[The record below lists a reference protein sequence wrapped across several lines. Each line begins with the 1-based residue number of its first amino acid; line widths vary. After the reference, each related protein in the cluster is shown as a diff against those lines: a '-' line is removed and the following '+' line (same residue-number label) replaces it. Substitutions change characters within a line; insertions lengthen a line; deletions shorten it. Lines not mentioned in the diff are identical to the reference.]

1 MIPEEHQPAVDAC
14 CDYIIHA
21 AYSTMAEPHEMVAYI
36 RERLRTEYVYPE
48 VE

>member
-1 MIPEEHQPAVDAC
+1 MIPEEHLPAVDAC

-21 AYSTMAEPHEMVAYI
+21 SYYTIVEPHEMVAYI
-36 RERLRTEYVYPE
+36 RERMRGKYGYPE